1 MAPGLRAVCAGE
13 NMDRTTI
20 SYDVQGDQK
29 SKTFNVMFAL
39 GDQPPKT
46 TACLCLVVPARKP
59 GHDA

>member
-1 MAPGLRAVCAGE
+1 
-13 NMDRTTI
+13 MDRTTI